1 MDPIRETKEV
11 PRERWQDFCVTFT
24 GGNQGRGVYITFISQ
39 DIGEPLAKATI
50 FSAID
55 YDPVGKGY
63 DFVISYG
70 SQATLTAHVVT
81 SPYVLFRSQ
90 DENGKVVVLVIV
102 DLNDD
107 RTLLT
112 FN

>member
-1 MDPIRETKEV
+1 MESIRETKEI

-24 GGNQGRGVYITFISQ
+24 GGNRGRGVDITFISQ

-55 YDPVGKGY
+55 YDRVGKGD

-70 SQATLTAHVVT
+70 SQAPLTAHIVT
-81 SPYVLFRSQ
+81 SPYRLFRSQ
-90 DENGKVVVLVIV
+90 DENGKVVALVIV
-102 DLNDD
+102 DLNED